1 LHVTREVEVGK
12 RFEVDEGF
20 VCGDE
25 EVAGGFAGGMGG
37 EFGEE
42 KGV

>member
-1 LHVTREVEVGK
+1 MHVTGEVEVGK
-12 RFEVDEGF
+12 GFEVDEGF
-20 VCGDE
+20 VCGVE
-25 EVAGGFAGGMGG
+25 EVAGGFAGGVGG